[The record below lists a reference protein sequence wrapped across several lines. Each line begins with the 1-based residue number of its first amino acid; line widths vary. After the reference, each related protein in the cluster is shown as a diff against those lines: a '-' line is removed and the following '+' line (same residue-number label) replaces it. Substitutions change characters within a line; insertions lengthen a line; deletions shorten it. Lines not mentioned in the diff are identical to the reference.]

1 MKVKILDSNLYL
13 GQSFLKGKVVPAVYF
28 EDLPDDDPVRQL
40 HSTLQST
47 VPHSVVFICGS
58 DLIKAGAPEYYFGE
72 ESYYAFG
79 VGTDAEIVE
88 Q

>member
-1 MKVKILDSNLYL
+1 MKVKILNSNLYL

-28 EDLPDDDPVRQL
+28 EELPEDDPVRQL
-40 HSTLQST
+40 QST
-47 VPHSVVFICGS
+47 VSHSVVFICGS

-88 Q
+88 R

>member
-28 EDLPDDDPVRQL
+28 EELPEDDPIRQL

-47 VPHSVVFICGS
+47 VSHSVVFIYGS

-88 Q
+88 R